1 MAKATTVRFT
11 DEMFARLDQASAQ
24 TGMPINSIVVAA
36 CLEWMSRHVDRPQP
50 PSGLQPLAVASA
62 APRWATLRRAVELA
76 TAKRGPGPV
85 YPFERFTT
93 TAQKMLTDAQ
103 AEAQKMSHSYIGTE
117 HLLLAAFAE
126 PGSQSAK
133 VLSNIGVSEAAVRAT
148 IEKVLL
154 RDKKLAPRDRIVPTS
169 RVKKVI
175 ELAFKLC
182 GAAAEP
188 RVTTGH
194 MLLALS
200 TEGQGIAA
208 HVLDDLGATKERI
221 ESALDLLPEPET

>member
-1 MAKATTVRFT
+1 MPKATTVRFT

-36 CLEWMSRHVDRPQP
+36 CLEWMSRHLA
-50 PSGLQPLAVASA
+50 GPLLAAPVLTA

-76 TAKRGPGPV
+76 GAKRSSTSV

-93 TAQKMLTDAQ
+93 TAQKMLTDAR
-103 AEAQKMSHSYIGTE
+103 AEAQRISHSYIGTE

-126 PGSQSAK
+126 PGSHSATI
-133 VLSNIGVSEAAVRAT
+133 LSNIGVSEAAVRTT
-148 IEKVLL
+148 IEKVL
-154 RDKKLAPRDRIVPTS
+154 RDKKLAPRDRIIPTS

-221 ESALDLLPEPET
+221 ESALDQLPEPET